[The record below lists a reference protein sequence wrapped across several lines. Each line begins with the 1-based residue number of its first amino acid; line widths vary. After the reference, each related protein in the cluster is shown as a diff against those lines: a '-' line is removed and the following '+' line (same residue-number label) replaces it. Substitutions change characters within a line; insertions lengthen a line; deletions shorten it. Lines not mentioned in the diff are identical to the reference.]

1 MNKNF
6 KALEDLQEAT
16 KKAEISANEFRI
28 QYEKAFPKRTLK
40 EAKFKKK
47 AEEQN
52 VEIKHPN
59 VGDEIQLGSSMV
71 EFLGPVDENGK
82 EIPNFIFKRLFHPFL

>member
-1 MNKNF
+1 MHRKQRQNTKAYKN
-6 KALEDLQEAT
+6 
-16 KKAEISANEFRI
+16 
-28 QYEKAFPKRTLK
+28 
-40 EAKFKKK
+40 FKKK

-59 VGDEIQLGSSMV
+59 VGDEIQLGSSTV

-82 EIPNFIFKRLFHPFL
+82 DLNSTSIVIKITYGNTSSYLRVTPKATRKKKY